1 MHELLSGNDYVVYIR
16 YQGVINDVWI
26 GGFYKTQYSI
36 NGQTR
41 FLALTQLQPTD
52 ASRLLPCF
60 DEPEMKATFRISII
74 HPIGT
79 SAISNSPVRR
89 YRHLNSHGSFSVLAD
104 ARVAIIKLIVTIII
118 QACDLIKIATKIRV
132 WCQPA
137 VVHDIDYA
145 LNVACRLLIYYENF
159 FSIPYPL
166 KKLDIFTVPE
176 LRVLAMENWG
186 LITVRQKL
194 MLYNERLNSLR
205 ERRVVTDVIAH
216 EIAHMWFGNLATMRW
231 WNDLWL
237 NEGFATMMG
246 QKAADFVENTTLRMT
261 QCFAADITLKALSSD
276 QHTTMAQPISLKEN
290 SDRIHGQDIKI
301 IYNKG
306 AAVIR
311 MVEATIGQEVFRKA
325 LNLYLVEF
333 AYANAE
339 KRDFLSSFSKY
350 ISIIR
355 YAKNLII

>member
-1 MHELLSGNDYVVYIR
+1 MAY
-16 YQGVINDVWI
+16 
-26 GGFYKTQYSI
+26 
-36 NGQTR
+36 
-41 FLALTQLQPTD
+41 
-52 ASRLLPCF
+52 
-60 DEPEMKATFRISII
+60 
-74 HPIGT
+74 
-79 SAISNSPVRR
+79 
-89 YRHLNSHGSFSVLAD
+89 
-104 ARVAIIKLIVTIII
+104 
-118 QACDLIKIATKIRV
+118 
-132 WCQPA
+132 
-137 VVHDIDYA
+137 DIDYA
-145 LNVACRLLIYYENF
+145 LHVACRLLKYYENF

-166 KKLDIFTVPE
+166 KKLDIFTAPE

-194 MLYNERLNSLR
+194 MFYNQRLNSLR

-216 EIAHMWFGNLATMRW
+216 EVAHMWFGNLATMRW

-246 QKAADFVENTTLRMT
+246 QKAADFVENTTLRMS

-276 QHTTMAQPISLKEN
+276 QHTTMTQPISLKEN

-311 MVEATIGQEVFRKA
+311 MVESTIGEEVFRQG

-339 KRDFLSSFSKY
+339 KSDFLSSFSKIFKAIDHHHDPFLSTNFSVYDY
-350 ISIIR
+350 IDSWIYQR
-355 YAKNLII
+355 GFPLLKA